1 MRIVSLAPSATSILC
16 ALGARRQLVGVTRW
30 CKDVVDV
37 DGLPKVGDCWRGDPK
52 KVVALKPD
60 LVIGS
65 VPYQAETV
73 KALLDHN
80 LTLLAK
86 SPQTLEDVF
95 ADIHLLGD
103 VVGKKKRAAEI
114 VRKMKSE
121 MKRIASLTRRAG
133 RRPRVYCETWPKP
146 LMTPPL
152 WVRELIEIAGGRA
165 VPAAT
170 TSYKV
175 AERKILQAK
184 PEIIVLAWAAAGI
197 KVNGRKIYHRRGWK
211 SLPAIRNGKVFVI
224 SDELLNTPAPI
235 LLEGLKRLARVIH
248 PEIFPSGTDKKL
260 IQVLQK

>member
-30 CKDVVDV
+30 CKDVADV

-95 ADIHLLGD
+95 ADIRLLGD
-103 VVGKKKRAAEI
+103 VV
-114 VRKMKSE
+114 
-121 MKRIASLTRRAG
+121 
-133 RRPRVYCETWPKP
+133 
-146 LMTPPL
+146 
-152 WVRELIEIAGGRA
+152 
-165 VPAAT
+165 
-170 TSYKV
+170 
-175 AERKILQAK
+175 
-184 PEIIVLAWAAAGI
+184 
-197 KVNGRKIYHRRGWK
+197 
-211 SLPAIRNGKVFVI
+211 
-224 SDELLNTPAPI
+224 
-235 LLEGLKRLARVIH
+235 
-248 PEIFPSGTDKKL
+248 
-260 IQVLQK
+260 